1 MSIAPAVHEFLLD
14 RPTATLGTIRR
25 DGSPQAS
32 VVWYLWDGS
41 TFLISTI
48 PTTAKWRNLRR
59 DPRCSLC
66 VEEPESGQMV
76 VAYGRARLDDGDV
89 RARTRDLVAKYYDN
103 DADTEAHMER
113 IFQSNDRVLIE
124 VTPDR
129 MITRRLG
136 PETAI

>member
-1 MSIAPAVHEFLLD
+1 MSIAPTVHRFLQE
-14 RPTATLGTIRR
+14 RPTATLGTVRR

-41 TFLISTI
+41 TFLISTV
-48 PTTAKWRNLRR
+48 PTTAKWHNLRR

-103 DADTEAHMER
+103 DADTDAHMER

-124 VTPDR
+124 VIPDR
-129 MITRRLG
+129 MIPRRL
-136 PETAI
+136 

>member
-1 MSIAPAVHEFLLD
+1 MSIAPAIHAFLEE
-14 RPTATLGTIRR
+14 RPTATLGTIRK

-48 PTTAKWRNLRR
+48 PTTAKWHNLRR

-76 VAYGRARLDDGDV
+76 VVYGRAQLDDGDV
-89 RARTRDLVAKYYDN
+89 RARTRDLVAKYYNN
-103 DADTEAHMER
+103 DADTDAHMER
-113 IFQSNDRVLIE
+113 IFETNDRVLIE

-129 MITRRLG
+129 MIPRRLG
-136 PETAI
+136 PEPAL